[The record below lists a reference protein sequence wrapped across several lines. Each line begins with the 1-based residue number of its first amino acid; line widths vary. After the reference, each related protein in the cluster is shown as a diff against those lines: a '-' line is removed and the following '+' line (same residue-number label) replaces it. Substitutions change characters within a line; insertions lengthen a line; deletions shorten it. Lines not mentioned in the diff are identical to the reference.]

1 MTLAIACIR
10 TNTPRNTTVKLSS
23 FPIASALRRR
33 PILVMASGLI
43 LHFLGIYV
51 PYFYAPLY
59 GQSLGALPQTAF
71 QLSAVLNASTFFGR
85 FVMGAISDK
94 LGHCNTLAL
103 CVTVSAVLA
112 FAWQAVSTVEGMFA
126 WVVFYGWFSGASV
139 SLQSPAIVPLVPA
152 PKLTLMGPYIAILCQ
167 ISSFGSLAGN
177 PIAGALLHEGANA
190 SSTGETRLQPKN
202 FHTMMW
208 FTGAV
213 LIGSSIFYQAARY
226 MHTPNMWSKA

>member
-1 MTLAIACIR
+1 
-10 TNTPRNTTVKLSS
+10 
-23 FPIASALRRR
+23 
-33 PILVMASGLI
+33 MAGGLF

-59 GQSLGALPQTAF
+59 GQSLGARPQTAF

-94 LGHCNTLAL
+94 VGHCNTLIL
-103 CVTVSAVLA
+103 CVAISAVLA
-112 FAWQAVSTVEGMFA
+112 FAWQAVSTVAGMFA

-177 PIAGALLHEGANA
+177 PIAGALLHESSSA
-190 SSTGETRLQPKN
+190 SSTGETMFQLKS

-213 LIGSSIFYQAARY
+213 LFGAAIFYQAAR
-226 MHTPNMWSKA
+226 HTHSEGVVKSLKSEPHHEKQP